1 MRREPS
7 ALYVL
12 LGTQAVGWMG
22 FASVLPIL
30 PLYVHQRGM
39 PLDWLGWMVAAYS
52 LASLAAQL
60 VMGRLSDRVGR
71 RRILVAGL
79 VLAGLATAAFGGAW
93 PAPWYLVF
101 RALWG
106 FGAGAVT
113 VAGMASVADLVSPE
127 RQGRAYGWMMA
138 AQMAGL
144 AGGPMLGAGL
154 SALVGVVGMFLGGAA
169 LTLAA
174 AGLALWG
181 LPRPASHP
189 TAPPARARVKPVW
202 RGRLRLLIV
211 NAGWTGL
218 FGVYDTAWSVYLR
231 HLGAGTLE
239 IGLSWTLFSLPL
251 LVMSFVAGR
260 VADLPA
266 WRRPA
271 VIGGVLVNALVA
283 AGYGVVPTAW
293 AAIILS
299 VFESSVI
306 AMIGPSF
313 NAWLMEGVANDER
326 GAVQGGAQAAGTAGS
341 LLLALATGYL
351 LPVSVRWPFFLGAGV
366 LLVTGVVLWAGHP
379 AESAERRRAEMGH
392 P

>member
-1 MRREPS
+1 VRRHPS

-71 RRILVAGL
+71 RLILVGGL
-79 VLAGLATAAFGGAW
+79 VLAGLATAAFGGSW

-154 SALVGVVGMFLGGAA
+154 SALVGVVGMFLGGAG

-174 AGLALWG
+174 AGLAAWG
-181 LPRPASHP
+181 LPRPVGRP
-189 TAPPARARVKPVW
+189 LAPAPVVAKPVW
-202 RGRLRLLIV
+202 RGRWGLLVV

-260 VADLPA
+260 VADRTP

-293 AAIILS
+293 AAILLS

-313 NAWLMEGVANDER
+313 NAWLMEGVASHER
-326 GAVQGGAQAAGTAGS
+326 GAVQGGAQAAGTVGS
-341 LLLALATGYL
+341 LVLALATGYL
-351 LPVSVRWPFFLGAGV
+351 LPVSVRWPFFLGAAV
-366 LLVTGVVLWAGHP
+366 LLVTGVVLWVGHP
-379 AESAERRRAEMGH
+379 ADSAQRRTELGH